1 MNTESAWAMFDALSK
16 GTGPGFEATAQG
28 DMAAL
33 DSAYAR
39 TEPSP
44 LASAGHAAGGSPR
57 GITVE
62 DVLLEARRNNRVCP
76 LPPHWVQL
84 YEMLPDKKRTARG
97 WEPAPPITGPAWVT
111 TPSMPKRM
119 FLRDHIEWAAAH
131 GALDAVMAFLKSLPE
146 DQWHH
151 MGD

>member
-1 MNTESAWAMFDALSK
+1 MFDALSK
-16 GTGPGFEATAQG
+16 GTGPSFEATAPG
-28 DMAAL
+28 DMSAL
-33 DSAYAR
+33 DPAYAR

-44 LASAGHAAGGSPR
+44 LTPSGQPASGAAR
-57 GITVE
+57 ALAVE

-76 LPPHWVQL
+76 LPPHWVAL

-97 WEPAPPITGPAWVT
+97 WEPAPPITGPAWAT

-131 GALDAVMAFLKSLPE
+131 GALEPVMAFLKSLPE